1 MNGPHQCPSAG
12 AGATLPDTP
21 HDCISHTTN
30 HCHMTFMDSLLY
42 FSSCGSV
49 VKTGP
54 GMSLSCDTF
63 DVANLGVKQE

>member
-1 MNGPHQCPSAG
+1 
-12 AGATLPDTP
+12 
-21 HDCISHTTN
+21 
-30 HCHMTFMDSLLY
+30 MTFMDSLLY